1 MEIGITV
8 GDVRGPAGL
17 DEVTGQ
23 VQAAADAGFSGA
35 WSAQAPGWDALTLL
49 AVTGSR
55 VPGIG
60 LGTAVVPVP
69 QRHPLVL
76 AGHALSVQAA
86 TGNRLT
92 LGIGAG
98 IAMMTT
104 GMFGLAADRPAKRM
118 REYLSV
124 LVPLLPGENVT
135 YQGQTVSAAGR
146 VDVPGA
152 QPPPVLLAALGP
164 AMLAVAGRLADGT
177 VTWMTGPRTIGEH
190 VVPAISKA
198 ASAAGRPAP
207 RVIAGFLV
215 CVTSDPGGA
224 RERIAKQFGI
234 AGQVPEYRAVLD
246 REGADGPQD
255 VAITGEE
262 ETVARQLSRLA
273 DAGATGLMASP
284 FGTAA
289 EQDRTISVLAELA
302 RSGPRTG

>member
-8 GDVRGPAGL
+8 GDVRGPAVL
-17 DEVTGQ
+17 DEVISQ
-23 VQAAADAGFSGA
+23 VKAAADAGFGAA

-76 AGHALSVQAA
+76 ASHALSVQAA

-98 IAMMTT
+98 IAMMTRD
-104 GMFGLAADRPAKRM
+104 MFGLAADRPAQRM

-124 LVPLLPGENVT
+124 LVPLLHGENVI

-146 VDVPGA
+146 VGVPGA
-152 QPPPVLLAALGP
+152 EPPPVLLAALGP
-164 AMLAVAGRLADGT
+164 AMLGVAGRLADGT

-198 ASAAGRPAP
+198 ASAAGRPTP

-246 REGADGPQD
+246 REGAGGPQD
-255 VAITGEE
+255 VAITGDE
-262 ETVARQLSRLA
+262 ETVARHLSRLA

-284 FGTAA
+284 FGTSE
-289 EQDRTISVLAELA
+289 EQARTTSVLAELA
-302 RSGPRTG
+302 RSGPRPA